1 MSTFKSL
8 GEFKTKLKIISEK
21 GFVRS
26 LRKGDTGIGY
36 TLESLLG
43 IGENNVPLA
52 DLGEIEL
59 KAYRKD
65 SGSMLTLF
73 TCEPKPAGGD
83 RDKMLLK
90 EFGYPSE
97 KKGRIRE
104 LYCTINASRYN
115 NQSLKLSV
123 EQNVIRVTSS
133 SKNIDVYWNFE
144 ALGERFNK
152 KIQKLIV
159 VEAEAMFQDDEE
171 RFYFSDAYLLG
182 GFDFKSFCKL
192 VESDS
197 VTVDFRMHLRNKE
210 TVRNHGTAFRVHKKR
225 LMECYQTKEKL
236 L

>member
-1 MSTFKSL
+1 MFKSL
-8 GEFKTKLKIISEK
+8 EDFKLKLKEISKKE
-21 GFVRS
+21 FVQS

-43 IGENNVPLA
+43 IEENNIPLA

-73 TCEPKPAGGD
+73 TCEPKPVGGE
-83 RDKMLLK
+83 RDKMLLR
-90 EFGYPSE
+90 EFGYPRE
-97 KKGRIRE
+97 KENRSLE
-104 LYCTINASRYN
+104 LHCTINARNHN

-123 EQNVIRVTSS
+123 EKDKIRVVSS
-133 SKNIDVYWNFE
+133 RKEIDVYWDFE
-144 ALGERFNK
+144 ALSERFNK

-159 VEAEAMFQDDEE
+159 VEAEAMFHDDEE
-171 RFYFSDAYLLG
+171 RFYFSDAYLLD

-192 VESDS
+192 VESTS
-197 VTVDFRMHLRNKE
+197 VTVDFRMHLRSKG
-210 TVRNHGTAFRVHKKR
+210 TVRNHGTAFRVHKRR
-225 LMECYQTKEKL
+225 LMECYRTREKL